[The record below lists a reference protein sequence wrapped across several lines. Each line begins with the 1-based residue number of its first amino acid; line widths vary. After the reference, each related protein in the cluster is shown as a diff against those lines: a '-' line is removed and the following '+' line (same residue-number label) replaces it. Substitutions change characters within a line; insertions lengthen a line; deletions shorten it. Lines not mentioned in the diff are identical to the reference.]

1 MTIWL
6 VLIAM
11 TVAVMAVLLLPVFG
25 RRGEAVADRSGY
37 DRAVFRDQLS
47 ELDRD
52 VARGAIGTT
61 EAESARNEISRRLL
75 QAVSATTAPPARSS
89 LAAIF
94 GVLMIP
100 AVALPLYIQRGSP
113 KLPDVP
119 LAARLEDAIQN
130 QDFDAMIAKVERHLA
145 VEPDDVQGWMVLAPA
160 YKRLQRWN
168 DAAGAFANIMRLGK
182 ATPETIAAYGEMLV
196 FANEGMVT
204 AEANRAFSEA
214 LKLDPK
220 LPKARYFHAVAL
232 KQDGKREE
240 ARAVF
245 EELLADSPADAPWR
259 AAVETELM
267 IGGMVDGLEARLKAD
282 GGDLEGWQRLIRS
295 RTVLGEMEKAKA
307 ALATARQR
315 FKDNPD
321 ALAALA
327 GLAKEVG
334 VE

>member
-1 MTIWL
+1 MIWL

-11 TVAVMAVLLLPVFG
+11 TLAVMAALLLSVFG
-25 RRGEAVADRSGY
+25 RRGEAVADRASY
-37 DRAVFRDQLS
+37 DRAVFRDQLR

-52 VARGAIGTT
+52 VARGAIGAA

-75 QAVSATTAPPARSS
+75 QAVPATIAPPPRSS

-100 AVALPLYIQRGSP
+100 AVALPLYIQHGSP
-113 KLPDVP
+113 KLHDVP

-145 VEPDDVQGWMVLAPA
+145 GAPDDVQGWIVLAPA

-168 DAAGAFANIMRLGK
+168 DAAAAFANIMRLGNG
-182 ATPETIAAYGEMLV
+182 TPEMMASYGEMLV
-196 FANEGMVT
+196 LANEGLVT
-204 AEANRAFSEA
+204 AEASRAFSEA

-232 KQDGKREE
+232 KQEGKREE
-240 ARAVF
+240 ARALF
-245 EELLADSPADAPWR
+245 EQLLTESPADAPWR

-267 IGGMVDGLEARLKAD
+267 IGGMVDGLEARLKTD
-282 GGDLEGWQRLIRS
+282 GGDLEEWQRLIRS
-295 RTVLGEMEKAKA
+295 RSVLGEREKARA
-307 ALATARQR
+307 ALATARER
-315 FKDNPD
+315 FKDQPD
-321 ALAALA
+321 PLAALTE
-327 GLAKEVG
+327 LAKEVG
-334 VE
+334 IE